1 MKRETVKTIVQF
13 VITLLTALL
22 TTLGVQSCCK

>member
-1 MKRETVKTIVQF
+1 MSEHFEFVVASVSI

-22 TTLGVQSCCK
+22 ITQIGKR

>member
-1 MKRETVKTIVQF
+1 MEKY

-22 TTLGVQSCCK
+22 WEFYATSNSQADLP